1 MEIWRGSALLR
12 EPRIFPTGVIE
23 HLYIHIPFCPKVCPY
38 CGFYKEPMTSSAREP
53 FVDALITELRG
64 QNARLDLRPRTI
76 FFGGG
81 TPTAL
86 SVGQLDRLFTAMH
99 RELDLHELREWT
111 MEMNPATVSA
121 EKAAL
126 LRDAGVTR
134 VSMGVQSW
142 DPEILHVLG
151 RVHDVRQAEESYAI
165 LRDAGIP
172 QVNLDFIFA
181 VPGQTL
187 EQWEQTLRKTVGMQP
202 DHVSAYNLTYEEDT
216 EFFRRFQRGEFR
228 QEPDDDAEFFEL
240 TRALLGEAGFE
251 AYEISNFAPPGQEC
265 RHNLAYWF
273 GHDYLGLG
281 PSAFSTLGIARRRNI
296 ANTTEYTRRLRE
308 DADGLESVVDF
319 REEVDE
325 ATRRFEK
332 IAFGLR
338 TKFGIDP
345 GWVRD
350 QPEVVAELRRTGLLM
365 TRPHERANLVL
376 TPKGR
381 LLADSVAEM
390 FLQAD

>member
-1 MEIWRGSALLR
+1 MALVT
-12 EPRIFPTGVIE
+12 EPGVIE

-38 CGFYKEPMTSSAREP
+38 CSFYKELMTSSARDP

-64 QNARLDLRPRTI
+64 QNARLALRPRTI

-86 SVGQLDRLFTAMH
+86 SIAQLDRLFTAMH
-99 RELDLHELREWT
+99 DVLDLSQLREWT

-126 LRDAGVTR
+126 LRDTGVTR

-142 DPEILHVLG
+142 DPQILHTLG

-187 EQWEQTLRKTVGMQP
+187 QQWEQTLRKTVTMLP

-240 TRALLGEAGFE
+240 TRTLLGEAGFD
-251 AYEISNFAPPGQEC
+251 AYEISNFAPTGQEC

-281 PSAFSTLGIARRRNI
+281 PSAFSTLGTARRRNI

-308 DADGLESVVDF
+308 NADGLETVIDF
-319 REEVDE
+319 REDVDE
-325 ATRRFEK
+325 PTRRFEK

-338 TKFGIDP
+338 TKYGIDP
-345 GWVRD
+345 AWVEDR
-350 QPEVVAELRRTGLLM
+350 PEIVAELRETTLLM
-365 TRPHERANLVL
+365 PQSGQNSNLIL

-390 FLQAD
+390 FL